1 MKKLFGL
8 VAAGLLALGAMS
20 QPAMAYDHYARYDY
34 SGYDYYGTY
43 GNYAPAAYNGYNYG
57 NYNYGNYN
65 YGNYNYYGN
74 ANYNGAYNYTGAN
87 DYRYAN
93 YGHVN
98 PGYRAWEYGYAAP
111 TIQWK
116 GRSTVAVTRP
126 IGFHLE
132 PSASAPVYGWLDPGT
147 RLTVLGRGEGW
158 AKVRSK
164 WGTVGYI
171 PEATW

>member
-1 MKKLFGL
+1 MKKLFGM
-8 VAAGLLALGAMS
+8 VAAGLLALGAMT
-20 QPAMAYDHYARYDY
+20 QPAMAYDHYAKYDY
-34 SGYDYYGTY
+34 SNYDYYGTY
-43 GNYAPAAYNGYNYG
+43 GAPYYGNYNYAPAAYNGYTYG
-57 NYNYGNYN
+57 NYNYGT
-65 YGNYNYYGN
+65 YNYYGGN
-74 ANYNGAYNYTGAN
+74 NGQY

-126 IGFHLE
+126 IGFHME
-132 PSASAPVYGWLDPGT
+132 PSASAPIYGWLDPGT